1 MFLDWNSRRRWRRI
15 FRELHGIGRRALF
28 AFAGLAVVTPS
39 IRTTLYRLGRLDIH
53 RDSSIQSGL
62 TVRGNRLTIGRGTTV
77 NQRCLIDC
85 IAQVTIGERCGIAYG
100 VSIITAGHDWSEPH
114 RRAGVEEYRKIQIG
128 NGVWIGSNAVI
139 LPGVTIG
146 DGVVIAAGSVVN
158 RDCDAN
164 SFYAGTPA
172 KYVRTLPMGDQTDSP
187 Q

>member
-1 MFLDWNSRRRWRRI
+1 M
-15 FRELHGIGRRALF
+15 E
-28 AFAGLAVVTPS
+28 
-39 IRTTLYRLGRLDIH
+39 RTT
-53 RDSSIQSGL
+53 S
-62 TVRGNRLTIGRGTTV
+62 
-77 NQRCLIDC
+77 
-85 IAQVTIGERCGIAYG
+85 
-100 VSIITAGHDWSEPH
+100 W
-114 RRAGVEEYRKIQIG
+114 AGVEEYRKIQIG

>member
-146 DGVVIAAGSVVN
+146 DGVVIGAGSVVN